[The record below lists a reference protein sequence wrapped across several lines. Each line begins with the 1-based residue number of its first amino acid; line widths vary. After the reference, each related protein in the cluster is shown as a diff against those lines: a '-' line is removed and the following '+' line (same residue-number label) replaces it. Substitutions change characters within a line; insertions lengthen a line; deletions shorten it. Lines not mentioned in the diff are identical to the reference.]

1 MLFISNQGEK
11 LEWKVLYDII
21 NVPEM
26 NDTVNIHVLS
36 KPELTP

>member
-11 LEWKVLYDII
+11 LKWKVVYDII

-26 NDTVNIHVLS
+26 NDSVNIHVLG
-36 KPELTP
+36 KQELNP